1 MVDLKAKPYCLP
13 DEDVRW
19 VEETIAGMTPEEK
32 VGQLFFQLTAS
43 QDENYLRELMEKY
56 HLGGCRYNPMPGAAV
71 QQQNRTLQKYAKVPV
86 FIACNTEAGGDG
98 ACADGTNIGSGIKI
112 GATRNNDYAY
122 ALGKMAN
129 EEAAAIG
136 CNMAFAPVCDIH
148 YNWENTEIVT
158 RAFGNDSVRVA
169 QMSKA
174 YMDGLHTIPGFACTA
189 KHFPG
194 NGLDFRDAH
203 LSNNVNTFS
212 VEEWDKTYGMVYK
225 TLIDGGLDAIM
236 GGCGVKQEV
245 CKVGF
250 RLAEQYGF
258 TFVGGHPMAG
268 TQFSGFANSKADMF
282 DGAPMVVV
290 PPQADDI
297 LLLDRAKKL
306 LTPAGFAHLTVTTA
320 EHHDEMIAY
329 TSQMCHVISNAYVK
343 SPRAQM
349 HKGYSAGSYMDLT
362 RVAWLN
368 EHMWTDLFLEN
379 RTFLLQELDQMI
391 GSLQE
396 YREALEQGNGD
407 RLCTLLAEGRICKEK
422 VDGQ

>member
-1 MVDLKAKPYCLP
+1 MDL
-13 DEDVRW
+13 
-19 VEETIAGMTPEEK
+19 T
-32 VGQLFFQLTAS
+32 QLL
-43 QDENYLRELMEKY
+43 LRLFVKDY
-56 HLGGCRYNPMPGAAV
+56 R
-71 QQQNRTLQKYAKVPV
+71 
-86 FIACNTEAGGDG
+86 NTEDPAVRTRYGKLAGIVGIVCNVLLSAGKLLAGTLSG
-98 ACADGTNIGSGIKI
+98 AVSITADGL
-112 GATRNNDYAY
+112 NNLTD
-122 ALGKMAN
+122 
-129 EEAAAIG
+129 AASSL
-136 CNMAFAPVCDIH
+136 
-148 YNWENTEIVT
+148 VT
-158 RAFGNDSVRVA
+158 
-169 QMSKA
+169 
-174 YMDGLHTIPGFACTA
+174 L
-189 KHFPG
+189 
-194 NGLDFRDAH
+194 L
-203 LSNNVNTFS
+203 
-212 VEEWDKTYGMVYK
+212 
-225 TLIDGGLDAIM
+225 
-236 GGCGVKQEV
+236 
-245 CKVGF
+245 GF

-297 LLLDRAKKL
+297 LLLDRVKKL

-391 GSLQE
+391 SSLQE

>member
-1 MVDLKAKPYCLP
+1 MEDTQEVHTVGIVGLGLIGGSFAKAYHAAGWRVLAF
-13 DEDVRW
+13 DIDADTMAVASID
-19 VEETIAGMTPEEK
+19 ETIQA
-32 VGQLFFQLTAS
+32 
-43 QDENYLRELMEKY
+43 
-56 HLGGCRYNPMPGAAV
+56 
-71 QQQNRTLQKYAKVPV
+71 TL
-86 FIACNTEAGGDG
+86 E
-98 ACADGTNIGSGIKI
+98 
-112 GATRNNDYAY
+112 
-122 ALGKMAN
+122 
-129 EEAAAIG
+129 
-136 CNMAFAPVCDIH
+136 
-148 YNWENTEIVT
+148 
-158 RAFGNDSVRVA
+158 
-169 QMSKA
+169 
-174 YMDGLHTIPGFACTA
+174 
-189 KHFPG
+189 PG
-194 NGLDFRDAH
+194 NVGECDLILLALYPAGCIAWLKENAERVRRDC
-203 LSNNVNTFS
+203 LV
-212 VEEWDKTYGMVYK
+212 
-225 TLIDGGLDAIM
+225 IDTA
-236 GGCGVKQEV
+236 GVKREV
-245 CKVGF
+245 CAGCMPIA
-250 RLAEQYGF
+250 AEHGF

-297 LLLDRAKKL
+297 LLLDRVKKL

>member
-1 MVDLKAKPYCLP
+1 M
-13 DEDVRW
+13 
-19 VEETIAGMTPEEK
+19 EEGENTMIELLARLFIRGRDILAPSALRRAY
-32 VGQLFFQLTAS
+32 GQLCGAVGIGLNLLLFAVKFFAGSVSGSIAITADAFNNLS
-43 QDENYLRELMEKY
+43 DAGSSL
-56 HLGGCRYNPMPGAAV
+56 V
-71 QQQNRTLQKYAKVPV
+71 TL
-86 FIACNTEAGGDG
+86 
-98 ACADGTNIGSGIKI
+98 
-112 GATRNNDYAY
+112 
-122 ALGKMAN
+122 L
-129 EEAAAIG
+129 
-136 CNMAFAPVCDIH
+136 
-148 YNWENTEIVT
+148 
-158 RAFGNDSVRVA
+158 
-169 QMSKA
+169 
-174 YMDGLHTIPGFACTA
+174 
-189 KHFPG
+189 
-194 NGLDFRDAH
+194 
-203 LSNNVNTFS
+203 
-212 VEEWDKTYGMVYK
+212 
-225 TLIDGGLDAIM
+225 
-236 GGCGVKQEV
+236 
-245 CKVGF
+245 GF

-297 LLLDRAKKL
+297 LLLDRVKKL